1 MPSHEPAIE
10 FICFL
15 PTSWKQKSWLSG
27 RRYRGRKLSHR
38 GRINLLTLGP
48 LWPVSLL
55 SSSLSHDSP
64 ATCCFIQVRR
74 CPNSHSGWSAELNSH
89 HFQKAFPQHDKI
101 LQTLFLLMF
110 WDFIYLFMSPFIHS
124 FIQIPHVVSEP
135 PLRTTSHGYCSIGPG
150 AIVALHL
157 DHSRYGP
164 RGKYCQASSLFVWWS
179 QQQWEKGD
187 VRWEKGRQLIK
198 AGHQGSTLPV
208 EILDAGLQH
217 RLQNYPLQ
225 RPKELGGLHTD
236 LC

>member
-55 SSSLSHDSP
+55 LSSLSHDSP

-74 CPNSHSGWSAELNSH
+74 CPYSHSGWSAELNSH
-89 HFQKAFPQHDKI
+89 HFQKAIPQHDKI

-110 WDFIYLFMSPFIHS
+110 WDFIYLFMSPFTHS
-124 FIQIPHVVSEP
+124 FRFQVPSWLFSWIIPDTDQEVK
-135 PLRTTSHGYCSIGPG
+135 I
-150 AIVALHL
+150 
-157 DHSRYGP
+157 
-164 RGKYCQASSLFVWWS
+164 
-179 QQQWEKGD
+179 
-187 VRWEKGRQLIK
+187 GRQ
-198 AGHQGSTLPV
+198 V
-208 EILDAGLQH
+208 VC
-217 RLQNYPLQ
+217 
-225 RPKELGGLHTD
+225 
-236 LC
+236 LCGEANSSRRRET